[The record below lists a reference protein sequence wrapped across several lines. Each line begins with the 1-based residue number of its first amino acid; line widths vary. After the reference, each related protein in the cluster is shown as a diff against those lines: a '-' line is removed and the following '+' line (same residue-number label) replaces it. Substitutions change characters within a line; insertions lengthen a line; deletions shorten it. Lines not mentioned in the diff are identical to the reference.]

1 MTGLKT
7 IGINFPEP
15 WLRFQ
20 PWTLPHPLPSSVI
33 AYRAANEGETKMK
46 PELTHEEK
54 LAFVARFCP
63 YLDESEA
70 LEAYEIYRQYVDEGQ
85 LPAIARQYAGICA

>member
-1 MTGLKT
+1 
-7 IGINFPEP
+7 
-15 WLRFQ
+15 
-20 PWTLPHPLPSSVI
+20 
-33 AYRAANEGETKMK
+33 MK
-46 PELTHEEK
+46 SELTTEEK